1 MSAAVIA
8 ILRKE
13 RHVVRAFQEA
23 GATGTASAKRL
34 EDLNLLPGLGFHRL
48 RERAVVRVATPD
60 HYYLDEE
67 VWAAVR
73 RSRRRL
79 SAVIFIIVLLIMAGG
94 LGLLSPSLHAPR

>member
-8 ILRKE
+8 ILRRE
-13 RHVVRAFQEA
+13 RHVVRAFHEA
-23 GATGTASAKRL
+23 GATATASAKTL
-34 EDLNLLPGLGFHRL
+34 DDLGLLPGLGFHRL
-48 RERAVVRVATPD
+48 RERAVLRVTTPD

-79 SAVIFIIVLLIMAGG
+79 SAVLFIVVLLIMAGG
-94 LGLLSPSLHAPR
+94 LGLLSPSLHGPR

>member
-8 ILRKE
+8 ILRRE

-23 GATGTASAKRL
+23 GATGTASAKSL
-34 EDLNLLPGLGFHRL
+34 EGLGLLPGLGFRRL
-48 RERAVVRVATPD
+48 RERAVLRVATPE

-73 RSRRRL
+73 RSRRRV
-79 SAVIFIIVLLIMAGG
+79 SMVVFIIALLILAGG
-94 LGLLSPSLHAPR
+94 LGLLSPTLHAPR